1 MKMSE
6 PAKKASAL
14 DTLKALAKKKPI
26 KAQSDLVTE
35 TNDPA
40 IAGAKK
46 EKNVVRLGVD
56 PDVTENAA
64 HCAALKEALEK
75 AKAEFE
81 IVQGEMRD
89 YGASKRNLYNDT
101 FRTNVTTVNVPF
113 TVEVPTDAASDTPGR
128 ETRFVQVVCTNKYS
142 VEQTAVLALEEE
154 IDETVFGKL
163 FTKTETKTLKPNAEA
178 LVRDL
183 LGELGLEGDDL
194 ENSMATLF
202 DTAVKIAATKE
213 YEQEIKK
220 APEAVQ
226 TVLAQNVTRVKP
238 GLKFP

>member
-1 MKMSE
+1 MSE
-6 PAKKASAL
+6 PAKKTSAL
-14 DTLKALAKKKPI
+14 DTLKALAAKKPV

-56 PDVTENAA
+56 PSITETAE
-64 HCAALKEALEK
+64 HCAALKEALDK

-81 IVQGEMRD
+81 ISQSEMRD
-89 YGASKRNLYNDT
+89 YGAAKRELYNDT
-101 FRTNVTTVNVPF
+101 FRTNITTVNVPF
-113 TVEVPTDAASDTPGR
+113 TIEVPTDEASDTPGR

-142 VEQTAVLALEEE
+142 VEQDAVRALEEE
-154 IDETVFGKL
+154 IDEATFTKL
-163 FTKTETKTLKPNAEA
+163 FTKTETKTLKPNAEQ

-202 DTAVKIAATKE
+202 ETTVKIAATKE

>member
-1 MKMSE
+1 MSE
-6 PAKKASAL
+6 AAVKKSSAL
-14 DTLKALAKKKPI
+14 DTLKALAAKKPV
-26 KAQSDLVTE
+26 KSQSDLVTE

-56 PDVTENAA
+56 PSITETAG
-64 HCAALKEALEK
+64 HCAALKDALDK

-81 IVQGEMRD
+81 IAQAEMRD
-89 YGASKRNLYNDT
+89 YGAAKRELYNDT

-113 TVEVPTDAASDTPGR
+113 TVEVPVDEASDTPGR

-142 VEQTAVLALEEE
+142 VEVDAILSLEEE
-154 IDETVFGKL
+154 IDPTLFAKL
-163 FTKTETKTLKPNAEA
+163 FKKEETKVLKPNAEQ

-183 LGELGLEGDDL
+183 LAEMGLAGDDL
-194 ENSMATLF
+194 ENSMNTLF
-202 DTAVKIAATKE
+202 ETKTKVSATKD
-213 YEQEIKK
+213 YESEIKK

-226 TVLAQNVTRVKP
+226 TVLEQNVTRVKP

>member
-1 MKMSE
+1 MTA
-6 PAKKASAL
+6 AKKTSAL
-14 DTLKALAKKKPI
+14 ATLKALAAKKPV

-35 TNDPA
+35 VSDPA

-46 EKNVVRLGVD
+46 DKNVVRLGSD
-56 PDVTENAA
+56 PAIMDTAA
-64 HCAALKEALEK
+64 HCAALKDALDK

-81 IVQGEMRD
+81 IAQADMRD
-89 YGASKRNLYNDT
+89 YGASKRVLYNDT

-113 TVEVPTDAASDTPGR
+113 TVEVPHDEASPTPGH

-142 VEQTAVLALEEE
+142 VDADAVLALEPE
-154 IDETVFGKL
+154 IDPDTFGKL
-163 FTKTETKTLKPNAEA
+163 FMKEETKTLKPNAEQ

-194 ENSMATLF
+194 EGSMETLF
-202 DTAVKIAATKE
+202 ETKVKVAATKS

-220 APEAVQ
+220 TSEDVQ
-226 TVLAQNVTRVKP
+226 HVLAQSVTRVRP
-238 GLKFP
+238 GLKFV